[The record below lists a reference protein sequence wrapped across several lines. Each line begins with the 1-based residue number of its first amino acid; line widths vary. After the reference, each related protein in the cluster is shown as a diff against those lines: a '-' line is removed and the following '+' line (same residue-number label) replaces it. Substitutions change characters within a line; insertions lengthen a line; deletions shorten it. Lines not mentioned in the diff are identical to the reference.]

1 MEAVLN
7 ALNSAQKVLI
17 LTHVRPDGDALG
29 TSFALRQFLREAGKV
44 AEVFLL
50 DSVPNRYRK
59 LCVAPLTPENF
70 TSLDDF
76 DLVLLL
82 DCAAASRI
90 GFPAELG
97 NIPPEKLINVDHHR
111 NNDIVAQISIVDPNA
126 SSCAE
131 IAARLVMQKSS
142 PLSPEVATL
151 LLLGMITDT
160 GCFKFSNTT
169 GSAMRMAAKL
179 LDAGAELETLVNA
192 IYFSNPLNQLQLQA
206 DLIKNHLRFSGNGQ
220 FVYAYLSP
228 ELLAKHDFE
237 LKESENLIDLL
248 RSIDTAV
255 VAALIYR
262 SNGNFKISLRS
273 KDSRYPILDIARSFN
288 GGGHLLA
295 GGATVEAAS
304 FAEVEKRLVS
314 EVEKLFALAR

>member
-1 MEAVLN
+1 M
-7 ALNSAQKVLI
+7 
-17 LTHVRPDGDALG
+17 
-29 TSFALRQFLREAGKV
+29 
-44 AEVFLL
+44 
-50 DSVPNRYRK
+50 
-59 LCVAPLTPENF
+59 
-70 TSLDDF
+70 
-76 DLVLLL
+76 LLL

-97 NIPPEKLINVDHHR
+97 NIPPEKLLNVDHHR

-192 IYFSNPLNQLQLQA
+192 IYFS
-206 DLIKNHLRFSGNGQ
+206 IS
-220 FVYAYLSP
+220 
-228 ELLAKHDFE
+228 
-237 LKESENLIDLL
+237 
-248 RSIDTAV
+248 SIA
-255 VAALIYR
+255 
-262 SNGNFKISLRS
+262 
-273 KDSRYPILDIARSFN
+273 
-288 GGGHLLA
+288 
-295 GGATVEAAS
+295 
-304 FAEVEKRLVS
+304 
-314 EVEKLFALAR
+314 